1 MEIELNESQK
11 EAIVTEF
18 DLVKDQYSLL
28 FNNGIDRIM
37 DHLLNEEII
46 DIWDHDLVDRY
57 DEYKELVI
65 KYLKDYLK
73 EKDGPY
79 KCSVCHKEIEDESL
93 MIHIVMNNF
102 IHTDCKNG
110 FDQWVNNFFKEI
122 EKYTTYETDKE
133 LSKRNAK
140 KK

>member
-1 MEIELNESQK
+1 MEIELNELQK
-11 EAIVTEF
+11 EAILSKFVLIEEP
-18 DLVKDQYSLL
+18 YSQ
-28 FNNGIDRIM
+28 FISKINRIM
-37 DHLLNEEII
+37 DDLLNEEII
-46 DIWDHDLVDRY
+46 NIWDHDLVDRY
-57 DEYKELVI
+57 DEYEELVI

-110 FDQWVNNFFKEI
+110 FDQSVDDFFKEI
-122 EKYTTYETDKE
+122 EKY
-133 LSKRNAK
+133 SSI
-140 KK
+140 

>member
-1 MEIELNESQK
+1 MEIELNELQK
-11 EAIVTEF
+11 EAILSKFVLIEEP
-18 DLVKDQYSLL
+18 YSQ
-28 FNNGIDRIM
+28 FISKINRIM
-37 DHLLNEEII
+37 DDLLNEEII
-46 DIWDHDLVDRY
+46 NIWDHDLVDRY
-57 DEYKELVI
+57 DEYEELVI

-110 FDQWVNNFFKEI
+110 FDQRVNNFFKEI
-122 EKYTTYETDKE
+122 EKY
-133 LSKRNAK
+133 SSI
-140 KK
+140 

>member
-11 EAIVTEF
+11 EAVIAEF
-18 DLVKDQYSLL
+18 VLMEEPYSQ
-28 FNNGIDRIM
+28 FADKVNMIM

-46 DIWDHDLVDRY
+46 NIWDHDLVDRY
-57 DEYKELVI
+57 DEYAELVS

-79 KCSVCHKEIEDESL
+79 KCSVCHKGIEDESL

-102 IHTDCKNG
+102 IHADCKNQ
-110 FDQWVNNFFKEI
+110 FDQGVYDFFEKIENNYINNK
-122 EKYTTYETDKE
+122 
-133 LSKRNAK
+133 
-140 KK
+140 